1 MPWTERILVGLI
13 SIGFSEN
20 TVMTMPVID
29 AERLFLTH
37 AEMNGQ
43 VELWND
49 QQDALWRYAQENA
62 SLRN

>member
-13 SIGFSEN
+13 NIGFSEN